1 MGDLRN
7 TLRTC
12 AFAGALALAGVS
24 GVHAQGVFTING
36 RLKVEGGRL
45 DGAKLIV
52 LKDESQKVR
61 TLNSG
66 LSSSR

>member
-1 MGDLRN
+1 MTMGDLRN

-36 RLKVEGGRL
+36 RLKVEGGGL
-45 DGAKLIV
+45 DGA
-52 LKDESQKVR
+52 
-61 TLNSG
+61 
-66 LSSSR
+66 